1 MRSNKMKRL
10 ILSSMIAA
18 GMTFSAIAG
27 EGAGNGGGAWV
38 CQNDDQLKTIRWA
51 KLVDLYEAEKEFQLP
66 LKSFGNHNF
75 HEIIDIQKVRLFS
88 LNKNLYEVLTSYF
101 EDVESNLRE
110 IDADLELID
119 DSLYRVRPP
128 VRDCLDGEVKYIQ
141 VANYTHYGSVLINKY
156 QFNNEKFSEIDKAA
170 LMFHEAIYAYL
181 RDRYGDS
188 DSVRARE
195 IVGYLFSNLKDVE
208 ISEKIEEVIG
218 YVAGGAPSME
228 FVKIPAGSFTMGS
241 PSDEKGRDNDEQQ
254 RYVTI
259 TRDFEMMTTEVTQ
272 SMYFEV
278 TGKNPSYFKKQE
290 HCPDSFE
297 TRVSHIT
304 GDTEPLCPNNPV
316 EYVSYYDVQSFISS
330 LNAKTG
336 MSYRLPTEAEWEY
349 AARAG
354 SGAAYSFGDLA
365 EYLSEHAI
373 YEKNSEGRTH
383 EVGSIRTYSNL
394 PNAFGLYDTH
404 GNVWEYTLDLYVEK
418 PKDVVD
424 PLSQRSVF
432 GSPRVIRG
440 GGWGNNSAN
449 DLRSANRSLNWG
461 GFGTRDIG
469 FRLVRSL
476 E

>member
-38 CQNDDQLKTIRWA
+38 CQNDDQLKTIRWV
-51 KLVDLYEAEKEFQLP
+51 KLVDLYEAEKEFKLGIKYYHDNYGYKDIVEVQ
-66 LKSFGNHNF
+66 KSWLNFVDHNF
-75 HEIIDIQKVRLFS
+75 
-88 LNKNLYEVLTSYF
+88 YEELTPYF
-101 EDVESNLRE
+101 EEVERNIRMV
-110 IDADLELID
+110 DADLEVID

-156 QFNNEKFSEIDKAA
+156 LFNNEKFSEIDKAA

-195 IVGYLFSNLKDVE
+195 IVGYVFSNLKKVE

-218 YVAGGAPSME
+218 YIAGGATSME
-228 FVKIPAGSFTMGS
+228 FVKIPAGSFMMGS

-278 TGKNPSYFKKQE
+278 TGVNPSHFSN
-290 HCPDSFE
+290 HVNCPQSFE
-297 TRVSHIT
+297 TRISHTTGVIVS
-304 GDTEPLCPNNPV
+304 LCPNNPV
-316 EYVSYYDVQSFISS
+316 DNVSYYDVQSFVSM
-330 LNAKTG
+330 LNSRTG
-336 MSYRLPTEAEWEY
+336 MNYRLPTEAEWEY

-354 SGAAYSFGDLA
+354 SQSTYSFGNGK
-365 EYLSEHAI
+365 LSTYAI
-373 YEKNSEGRTH
+373 YKANSGDKTH
-383 EVGSIRTYSNL
+383 EVGPIRSYENL
-394 PNAFGLYDTH
+394 PNAFGLYDMH
-404 GNVWEYTLDLYVEK
+404 GNVREWTNDWYTNAPSET
-418 PKDVVD
+418 VD
-424 PLSQRSVF
+424 PE
-432 GSPRVIRG
+432 GSEAGVYRVVRG
-440 GGWGNNSAN
+440 GSWGDSASE
-449 DLRSANRSLNWG
+449 LRSANRLSIRPSY
-461 GFGTRDIG
+461 RDWFYNVG
-469 FRLVRSL
+469 FRLVRTL
-476 E
+476 Y